1 MPMPDTGADLGADLY
16 ELYRAAKDNLPSV
29 AEEYVTA
36 ARSVGDAQSFR
47 PAGAGNAPT
56 QWNTLATAI
65 GQVLSDTGKN
75 LDDTALA
82 LQMAVNEYAATDA
95 AAKAELD
102 RLVRENGTPG

>member
-1 MPMPDTGADLGADLY
+1 MPDTGADLGADLY

-29 AEEYVTA
+29 AEEYVSA
-36 ARSVGDAQSFR
+36 ARAVGNGQSFR
-47 PAGAGNAPT
+47 PAGAGNAPV
-56 QWNTLATAI
+56 QWNTLATFIAQI
-65 GQVLSDTGKN
+65 LNDTAKN

-102 RLVRENGTPG
+102 RLIQENGTPG